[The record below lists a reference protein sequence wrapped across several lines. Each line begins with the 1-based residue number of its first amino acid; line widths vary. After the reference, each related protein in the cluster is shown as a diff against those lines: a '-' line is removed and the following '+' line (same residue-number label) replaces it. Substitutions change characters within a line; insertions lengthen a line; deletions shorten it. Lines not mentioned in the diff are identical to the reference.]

1 MIIDDNMHWL
11 PEDLFSNKTLLEDF
25 LMVVPRAYGE
35 YAKLSTIPE
44 TGKQQIVIEKPKG
57 YENLNFGGD
66 HLFRAE
72 ERLEIME
79 KAGIDVAILRVP
91 CWQEW
96 LDLDLCKQ
104 VNTKMAQDVKK
115 YPKKFRGQGV
125 VPPWGDK
132 ESLKELERCVKELGF
147 CGMELAAHYGDL
159 YLDEE
164 EFRPFFK
171 KVNELNVPISVHHV
185 PLPVSYQDLYKYTNQ
200 RRQYGRCVC
209 QATAIGRELFSEMFD
224 EFPNVKLIHT
234 MLGGAF
240 YSYID
245 LMIPRKSGQKEEME
259 RFDLKT
265 DKVRGYLEKN
275 IFVETSMPTA
285 WGKAQ
290 LECAIRVLGADHVLF
305 GCSYPL
311 RREWIL
317 NGVNCIKGLDISEK
331 DKELVLG
338 GNAMKLFNIK
348 A

>member
-11 PEDLFSNKTLLEDF
+11 PEDLFTNRTMLEDYIKI
-25 LMVVPRAYGE
+25 VPRAYGE
-35 YAKLSTIPE
+35 YARLATIPE
-44 TGKQQIVIEKPKG
+44 TGKEQIIIEKPKG
-57 YENLNFGGD
+57 YQNLNFAAN

-72 ERLEIME
+72 ERLELME
-79 KAGIDVAILRVP
+79 KAGIDIAILRIP

-96 LDLDLCKQ
+96 LSLELCKQ
-104 VNTKMAQDVKK
+104 VNDGMAKDIKR
-115 YPKKFRGQGV
+115 YPKKFRGLGV

-132 ESLKELERCVKELGF
+132 DSLKEMERCVKDLGF
-147 CGMELAAHYGDL
+147 VGIELAAHYGDL

-164 EFRPFFK
+164 EFKPFFK
-171 KVNELNVPISVHHV
+171 KVNELNIPISVHHV
-185 PLPVSYQDLYKYTNQ
+185 PLPVSFQDLYKYTNQ
-200 RRQYGRCVC
+200 RRFYGRCVC
-209 QATAIGRELFSEMFD
+209 QATAVGRELFSEMFD

-234 MLGGAF
+234 MLGGGFFAF
-240 YSYID
+240 VD

-259 RFDLKT
+259 RFEIKE
-265 DKVRGYLEKN
+265 DKIRGYLEKN
-275 IFVETSMPTA
+275 IFFETSHPTT

-290 LECAIRVLGADHVLF
+290 LECAIKVFGADHVLF

-317 NGVNCIKGLDISEK
+317 NGVNYIKSLDISEK

-348 A
+348 N